1 MPKKKKGGKKKA
13 KKAKVAAAPVL
24 TEEEAQ
30 KAALV
35 TEVQQLQLRL
45 LREKQLE
52 DRYYQE
58 RGRLQEFWELEKDK
72 YRTLKREKATRQREL
87 EDTEEVN
94 GMEIKVWKRS
104 MKHLIHEFQSE
115 TTELRR
121 DLTVGLK
128 AVEDENVATETLHR
142 VDRRALEVERKKM
155 EFGQIGLV
163 TSLKQEQDQQ
173 ITELREEFERRTRE
187 MQQRWQ
193 KKMQRARKALE
204 DERKRAIQRIERRKD
219 AQTQGEMAKH
229 KEAFEAIQHFYS
241 GITTDNLEQIK
252 ALKEEVAVLRK
263 KEQQDRRKITEIR
276 RHNQTR
282 IEEPNRRAREDIERL
297 RAEAAEYTNESRE
310 LQGTKKKLLHHEDE
324 LRSLDWEREVMQQRF
339 EQVKDE
345 RDELEAEFQ
354 RCVFEVKQR
363 AGFKNLLLERK
374 MGAMD
379 TVLEAKTAALNEV
392 LTQANVEQFAPTS
405 GRTDVVLGEK
415 DARSRMLRAQLQALV
430 ARQNQMVDIYEE
442 QMAAH
447 AVPLEELGFEIV
459 REPEDLHEMV

>member
-1 MPKKKKGGKKKA
+1 MGKKKKKAAKK
-13 KKAKVAAAPVL
+13 KKAKVAAAPIL
-24 TEEEAQ
+24 TKEEAE

-35 TEVQQLQLRL
+35 TEVQQQQLRM

-115 TTELRR
+115 TTAQRHELKA
-121 DLTVGLK
+121 GLK
-128 AVEDENVATETLHR
+128 ILEGDNLESAALHR
-142 VDRRALEVERKKM
+142 VDRRALEVQRKGM
-155 EFGQIGLV
+155 EFENIGLV
-163 TSLKQEQDQQ
+163 TALKQEQDRQ

-193 KKMQRARKALE
+193 KKMQRARKTLE
-204 DERKRAIQRIERRKD
+204 DERKLAIQRIERRKD
-219 AQTQGEMAKH
+219 AQTQAEMAKH
-229 KEAFEAIQHFYS
+229 KEAFEAIKHFYS

-263 KEQQDRRKITEIR
+263 KEQLDRRKITEIR

-282 IEEPNRRAREDIERL
+282 IEEPNRRARDDIERL
-297 RAEAAEYTNESRE
+297 RNEEADYTKEQRE
-310 LQGTKKKLLHHEDE
+310 LNGRKKKLLGFENE

-339 EQVKDE
+339 EQVKQE
-345 RDELEAEFQ
+345 RDELESEFQ

-379 TVLEAKTAALNEV
+379 TVLASKTAALNEV
-392 LTQANVEQFAPTS
+392 LTQANIEKFAPTG
-405 GRTDVVLGEK
+405 GRTDVILGEK
-415 DARSRMLRAQLQALV
+415 DARARMLRGHLQALV
-430 ARQNQMVDIYEE
+430 MRQNQMVDAYEDH
-442 QMAAH
+442 MAAFS
-447 AVPLEELGFEIV
+447 VPIQELGFV
-459 REPEDLHEMV
+459 VRREPEDLHELV